1 MLEEDFM
8 ERSLVILKPDAVQ
21 RGLVGTILSRLE
33 QRGLKIVGMK
43 LMQIDEKL
51 ARTHYAE
58 HEGKGF
64 FNDLVSYI
72 TSGPVVVLVIA
83 GENVIE
89 MIRNTV
95 GATNPAKAV
104 PGTIRG
110 DFAVAIGRNLIHA
123 SDKPESGEREVAN
136 FFQESELLQNFNRSV
151 DPWVF
156 E

>member
-1 MLEEDFM
+1 M

-21 RGLVGTILSRLE
+21 RGLVGTILARLE
-33 QRGLKIVGMK
+33 QRGLKIIGMK
-43 LMQIDEKL
+43 LMQIDEGL

-89 MIRNTV
+89 MVRSTV
-95 GATNPAKAV
+95 GATNPAKAA

-110 DFAVAIGRNLIHA
+110 DLAVSIGRNLIHA

-136 FFQESELLQNFNRSV
+136 FFQESELLQDFNRSL
-151 DPWVF
+151 DRWIF

>member
-1 MLEEDFM
+1 M

-64 FNDLVSYI
+64 FNDLVGYI

-83 GENVIE
+83 GDNVIE
-89 MIRNTV
+89 MIRSTV
-95 GATNPAKAV
+95 GATNPAKAA